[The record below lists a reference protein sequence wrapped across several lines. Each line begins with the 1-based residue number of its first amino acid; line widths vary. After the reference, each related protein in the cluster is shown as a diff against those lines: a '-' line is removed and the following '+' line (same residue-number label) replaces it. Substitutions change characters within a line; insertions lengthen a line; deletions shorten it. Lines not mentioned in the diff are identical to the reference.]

1 VVKYG
6 YCRGQEPFNY
16 VRNIIKKYFDYET
29 KINYSSAAQTPM
41 AMRLEQ
47 IENIPF
53 DGVEGMYNPMQGL
66 ISRSARRELFLS
78 HKLFDDETQLI
89 PRNAPKNPFD
99 QPKKEL
105 FVRTEPAQDSAR
117 KLFKGKRPLFQVQ
130 QATTPGYGLQPS
142 DNESKIN
149 NLKPR
154 R

>member
-1 VVKYG
+1 
-6 YCRGQEPFNY
+6 
-16 VRNIIKKYFDYET
+16 
-29 KINYSSAAQTPM
+29 
-41 AMRLEQ
+41 
-47 IENIPF
+47 
-53 DGVEGMYNPMQGL
+53 MQGL

-105 FVRTEPAQDSAR
+105 LFCPEQNPPQDSAR
-117 KLFKGKRPLFQVQ
+117 KLFKGKRPLFKR
-130 QATTPGYGLQPS
+130 AASNNSGHGLQPS